1 MKITRSHFIS
11 FATLL
16 TLAWQPALLL
26 AAADTKPAELRI
38 ATVDLKKV
46 FDDYYKTKL
55 ADASIK
61 DEASGLEKDMKALA
75 DDHDRA
81 VTDYKKA
88 IDEAN
93 NQAVSAEER
102 EKRKKEAEGKLIK
115 VNDLRQSL
123 EQFRST
129 ARNNLDEKLRQTRD
143 KILNEIKLVV
153 SSLAK
158 TTGYTMVLDS
168 STSDPGGRPAVVL
181 YSNGENDLTARVI
194 AQLNANAPRDLPVI
208 DKKDEK
214 KDEKKDDKKEKK

>member
-1 MKITRSHFIS
+1 MKITRPTS
-11 FATLL
+11 LG
-16 TLAWQPALLL
+16 LAVLL
-26 AAADTKPAELRI
+26 ALALHPAFLLGAADAKSELRI

-81 VTDYKKA
+81 VSDYKKA

-129 ARNNLDEKLRQTRD
+129 ARNNLDEKLCQTRD

-153 SSLAK
+153 SNLAK

-194 AQLNANAPRDLPVI
+194 AQLNANAPRDLPTT
-208 DKKDEK
+208 DK